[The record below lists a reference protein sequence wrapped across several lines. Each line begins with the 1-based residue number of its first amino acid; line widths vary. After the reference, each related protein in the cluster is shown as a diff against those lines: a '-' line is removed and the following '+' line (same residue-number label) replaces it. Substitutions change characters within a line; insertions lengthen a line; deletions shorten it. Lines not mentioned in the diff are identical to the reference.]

1 MVPAVTVTGNAV
13 AEKEPATSSSPPKEA
28 LDVRVKLK
36 SAVGAVDTQA
46 FPITERMPFRCTRHL
61 SPDRSPSETL
71 NRITRLVS

>member
-36 SAVGAVDTQA
+36 SAVGAVVI
-46 FPITERMPFRCTRHL
+46 PKL
-61 SPDRSPSETL
+61 SQ
-71 NRITRLVS
+71 